1 MEELIEKIEKLKKE
15 LDNTE
20 QVQKI
25 KELNKKIEECEEL
38 QREIQKYH
46 DTHSEKIKEEIY
58 KNNLYQEYKRS
69 ETELNI
75 LILQINNELK
85 KINNKGKCGL

>member
-25 KELNKKIEECEEL
+25 KELNKKIKECEEL

-46 DTHSEKIKEEIY
+46 DTHSEKIKE
-58 KNNLYQEYKRS
+58 
-69 ETELNI
+69 
-75 LILQINNELK
+75 
-85 KINNKGKCGL
+85 

>member
-25 KELNKKIEECEEL
+25 KE
-38 QREIQKYH
+38 
-46 DTHSEKIKEEIY
+46 EIY
-58 KNNLYQEYKRS
+58 KNNLYQEYKKS